1 MQLPSVD
8 RQPGSA
14 PAGADLALASAARV
28 IPVAPVN
35 PVVTA
40 NPPGVVNRI
49 GDGVAASNA
58 MASPTYPTASDL
70 GRQTPEAATSP
81 KDWTIA
87 RPEPV
92 KVEVPPPEP
101 ISKRLLDFLQA
112 VWRASGNAVE
122 VAQLQNQNVS
132 ITQNN
137 PNASPGLL
145 AKQDITYSASK
156 IRKNEKL

>member
-1 MQLPSVD
+1 V
-8 RQPGSA
+8 
-14 PAGADLALASAARV
+14 GADLALPSVARV
-28 IPVAPVN
+28 LPVAPVN
-35 PVVTA
+35 PAATA
-40 NPPGVVNRI
+40 DSPGVVNRI
-49 GDGVAASNA
+49 GDGVAGSNTL
-58 MASPTYPTASDL
+58 ASPTYLTASDF

-81 KDWTIA
+81 KDWTIR
-87 RPEPV
+87 RPEPE

-145 AKQDITYSASK
+145 AKQDITYSPSK
-156 IRKNEKL
+156 IRKNEKP

>member
-1 MQLPSVD
+1 TAW
-8 RQPGSA
+8 QPPPPPPA
-14 PAGADLALASAARV
+14 PPGGG
-28 IPVAPVN
+28 
-35 PVVTA
+35 
-40 NPPGVVNRI
+40 NPP
-49 GDGVAASNA
+49 A
-58 MASPTYPTASDL
+58 
-70 GRQTPEAATSP
+70 AATSP
-81 KDWTIA
+81 KDWTIT

-132 ITQNN
+132 IMQNN
-137 PNASPGLL
+137 PAASPGLL